1 MELECEAAWAEF
13 KRQRSWQ
20 EPAVQQTDHVL
31 SRIVQALRPSA
42 VQWRE
47 RQAVIERVRSVLAG
61 MPDFQPRY
69 GDQAPPEQCLAQLHV
84 FGSFCSGLYH
94 KASDLD
100 LTIIGRWRNRH
111 GTLLDMHAMSSADL
125 ADMLHRIRRALIA
138 RGVAGTAD
146 PSNQPMVINARVP
159 LVMFADAASG
169 VAVDIS
175 VCNHAGAFKSSG
187 VAVDISVCN
196 HAGAFKSR
204 FTEQLVA
211 FDERFEALYRLV
223 KLWAEVH
230 GLNEPKMGTLNS
242 WSLTQM
248 VIFHL
253 QSCRPAILPPLW
265 LLFHNE
271 PPQGPRPLEQQQ
283 QQQQGVSQSPGNSRS
298 RRQAQQSLMR
308 SGAPYPLLRL
318 CQQQRARYQPIYN
331 AASGSS
337 SSSSS
342 SSGGCW
348 QQGLAELLAGF
359 FVRFGAVL
367 ELWLEQGR
375 HRELRMSTWLGK
387 WHDGGPQWQH
397 EYLAAFEDPF
407 DAADNTAR
415 TLGTAE
421 RHDGGCWKLQ
431 QQLASARSTCT
442 HLSSSTDVDSLLLAL
457 FDSTAGEV
465 LQQSFDP
472 ISKLMLQQQ
481 QQRVNKQRQQ
491 RQAVQPQQQQ
501 QSGTAQPPRPQVFLG
516 TSFGSCEDA
525 EIEAQRGG

>member
-69 GDQAPPEQCLAQLHV
+69 GDQAPPGQCLAQLHV

-175 VCNHAGAFKSSG
+175 VCNHAGAFKS
-187 VAVDISVCN
+187 
-196 HAGAFKSR
+196 R

-230 GLNEPKMGTLNS
+230 RLNEPKMGTLNS

-283 QQQQGVSQSPGNSRS
+283 QQGVSQSPGNSRS

-308 SGAPYPLLRL
+308 SGAPYPLLHL

-331 AASGSS
+331 AASGSSS

-407 DAADNTAR
+407 DAADNAAR

-431 QQLASARSTCT
+431 QQLASARSTCA

-481 QQRVNKQRQQ
+481 QQQRQPQQQRVNGQRQQ

-501 QSGTAQPPRPQVFLG
+501 QSGTVQPPRPQQTTDVQCVLHP
-516 TSFGSCEDA
+516 A
-525 EIEAQRGG
+525 AVVV